1 VNLWGRDGVVVHWRH
16 GGVLRIGTDDA
27 ENLACSRQG
36 KIAGAK

>member
-1 VNLWGRDGVVVHWRH
+1 VNLRGRDGVVVHWRH

-27 ENLACSRQG
+27 ANLARLLQG